1 MANGSSA
8 VFFSA
13 LEALVNFAYNGRVE
27 IDQYNVQSLLIAASF
42 LHLQSVKDACCDFL
56 KERWVYST
64 GIGYPGD
71 KNISTLHLS
80 CRTSDLQ
87 FSLVL
92 QTHALVL

>member
-64 GIGYPGD
+64 DIGHPLKRVKPFRLSL
-71 KNISTLHLS
+71 KNVWCHP
-80 CRTSDLQ
+80 
-87 FSLVL
+87 
-92 QTHALVL
+92 THNFLGV

>member
-56 KERWVYST
+56 KERCVSLTRFILMDSSHAVMYV
-64 GIGYPGD
+64 D
-71 KNISTLHLS
+71 KLS
-80 CRTSDLQ
+80 MEFPIL
-87 FSLVL
+87 
-92 QTHALVL
+92 

>member
-1 MANGSSA
+1 MYLDLHLYQLIMANGSSA

-56 KERWVYST
+56 KERLVY
-64 GIGYPGD
+64 
-71 KNISTLHLS
+71 L
-80 CRTSDLQ
+80 
-87 FSLVL
+87 
-92 QTHALVL
+92 ALFILMDFPC